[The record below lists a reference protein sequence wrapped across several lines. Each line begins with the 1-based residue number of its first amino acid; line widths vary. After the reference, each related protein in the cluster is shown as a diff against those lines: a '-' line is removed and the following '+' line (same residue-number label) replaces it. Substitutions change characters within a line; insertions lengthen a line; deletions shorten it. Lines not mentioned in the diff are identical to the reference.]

1 MPTANQQETNLY
13 YFDTTGPMS
22 FGRKPFYLSKEKK
35 HRQDHRKMMRD
46 KWDALTP
53 DEQAKLQESFKTMRE
68 HEDYR

>member
-13 YFDTTGPMS
+13 YFNTTGPIS

-46 KWDALTP
+46 KWNALTP
-53 DEQAKLQESFKTMRE
+53 DEKAKLQESFKTMRE

>member
-13 YFDTTGPMS
+13 YFNITGPMS

-53 DEQAKLQESFKTMRE
+53 DEQVKLQESFKTMRE

>member
-13 YFDTTGPMS
+13 YFNTTGPMS

-35 HRQDHRKMMRD
+35 HRQEHRNMMRD

-53 DEQAKLQESFKTMRE
+53 DEKAKLQESFKTMRE

>member
-1 MPTANQQETNLY
+1 MPTANQQEVNLY
-13 YFDTTGPMS
+13 YFNTTGPMS

-46 KWDALTP
+46 KWDALTH